1 MTIAELKKNIGN
13 KKLVLGMD
21 RAVKLMKKGEVKE
34 VFFAANC
41 SNEIVDDINSL
52 AKKFNAKVSQ
62 LKITNEEVGVAVKKP
77 FAVSVAC
84 LLK

>member
-13 KKLVLGMD
+13 KKLILGRD
-21 RAVKLMKKGEVKE
+21 RTIKLMKKGEVKD
-34 VFFAANC
+34 VFLAANC
-41 SNEIVDDINSL
+41 SDEINDDINSL
-52 AKKFNAKVSQ
+52 AKKFNIKVSQ